1 MLPHKDDLGKKAWS
15 IAKRESRVA
24 FAVTGDV
31 DELFAGV
38 LQRYTQIV
46 RELSSIVEREGG
58 E

>member
-1 MLPHKDDLGKKAWS
+1 MLHHKDDLGKKAWS

-24 FAVTGDV
+24 FAATGDV

-38 LQRYTQIV
+38 FRRYDQIV
-46 RELSSIVEREGG
+46 RELSSIVEHEGS